1 MARLDD
7 LGEKAIVSRIL
18 ESLESGVAVG
28 PGDDAAAIDMGSF
41 YLVVSTDL
49 VSKVSHSPSG
59 MTDWQIGWM
68 AAAVNYSDIAAM
80 GAEPLGL
87 LLAMGLP
94 REMDADRAMVMI
106 QGAND
111 CSRKMGASLLGG
123 DTKEASEIIL
133 TGTALGKVEKEGLLT
148 RSGAVPGDLLAV
160 TGELGQA
167 AAGFISIMEKIDCP
181 RGIRALME
189 PWPRIV
195 EGRSLSRSG
204 HVTAC
209 IDISDGL
216 AHSVHLLSGASGV
229 AFELEWESIPMGRD
243 VAEMAEISGVGL
255 EELVLFFGGDYE
267 LLFTISPDG
276 LEDLRREIPGIRV
289 IGRAVDGRENILSRQ
304 GEIVNLENRG
314 WEHFA

>member
-28 PGDDAAAIDMGSF
+28 PGDDAAAIDMGSY
-41 YLVVSTDL
+41 YLVISTDII
-49 VSKVSHSPSG
+49 SKASHLPLG

-68 AAAVNYSDIAAM
+68 VAAVNYSDIAAM

-94 REMDADRAMVMI
+94 RDLEDNRVMAMV
-106 QGAND
+106 QGADD

-123 DTKEASEIIL
+123 DTKEAAEIIL
-133 TGTALGKVEKEGLLT
+133 TGTALGKVEKGGLLT
-148 RSGAVPGDLLAV
+148 RGGAAPGDLLAI
-160 TGELGQA
+160 TGELGLA
-167 AAGFISIMEKIDCP
+167 AAGFVSIREEIDCP
-181 RGIRALME
+181 EGRKALME
-189 PWPRIV
+189 PWPRTK
-195 EGRSLSRSG
+195 EGRTLSRSG

-216 AHSVHLLSGASGV
+216 AHSVHLLSTASGV
-229 AFELEWESIPMGRD
+229 AFELEWESIPVRWD
-243 VAEMAEISGVGL
+243 VTQVAEISGIDI

-267 LLFTISPDG
+267 LLFTIAPDG
-276 LEDLRREIPGIRV
+276 LEDLKREIPDIRV
-289 IGRAVDGRENILSRQ
+289 IGRAVEGRENILTRQ
-304 GEIVNLENRG
+304 GKIVNLENRG
-314 WEHFA
+314 WEHFG